1 MMRDDLF
8 QELLENAKLASA
20 WLRGED
26 VEPSR
31 VIFVGEPDP
40 RATRTKLGMTQEEFA
55 ETLGISVKTLRNWEQ
70 GRRVPSGPA
79 ERLLRL
85 ADMHAD
91 LLREDAAA

>member
-31 VIFVGEPDP
+31 VIFVDQPDP
-40 RATRTKLGMTQEEFA
+40 RATRTKLGMTQESFA
-55 ETLGISVKTLRNWEQ
+55 DALGISVKTLRNWEQ

-79 ERLLRL
+79 LRLLRL
-85 ADMHAD
+85 ADRHAE
-91 LLREDAAA
+91 LVSEAAA